1 MNLLDSMEPW
11 AEPKRNKLFDYL
23 RIILGVFIVYKGVTF
38 TQDITALQ
46 EMSETVNV
54 MLAAFLS
61 SYVTTVHMIGGA
73 LLVFG
78 LFTRWMCL
86 IQIPILLGAVFLVNF
101 PKGFLS
107 MAGNIEFGTSIIVL
121 IGLVFFFF
129 MGAGANSIDAMRRRD
144 KQRLE
149 DAANH

>member
-1 MNLLDSMEPW
+1 MNLLDSLEPW

-38 TQDITALQ
+38 TQNITALQ

-54 MLAAFLS
+54 MLSAFLS
-61 SYVTTVHMIGGA
+61 TYVPTAHLIGGA

-78 LFTRWMCL
+78 LFTRWMTV

-101 PKGFLS
+101 PKGFLLV
-107 MAGNIEFGTSIIVL
+107 AGNIELGTSIIVL
-121 IGLVFFFF
+121 IGLIFFFF
-129 MGAGANSIDAMRRRD
+129 MGAGEISIDAMRRRD

-149 DAANH
+149 DIANH

>member
-1 MNLLDSMEPW
+1 MNWLDSIEPW
-11 AEPKRNKLFDYL
+11 AEPKRTKWFDYL
-23 RIILGVFIVYKGVTF
+23 RIVLGIFIIYKGVTF
-38 TQDITALQ
+38 TQNITALQ

-61 SYVTTVHMIGGA
+61 TYVTTAHLIGGA
-73 LLVFG
+73 LLAFG
-78 LFTRWMCL
+78 LFTRWMSL

-121 IGLVFFFF
+121 VGLVFFFV
-129 MGAGANSIDAMRRRD
+129 MGAGPNSIDELRRRD
-144 KQRLE
+144 KQRME
-149 DAANH
+149 DMVS

>member
-1 MNLLDSMEPW
+1 VNLLDTIEPW
-11 AEPKRNKLFDYL
+11 AKPKRRKLFDYL
-23 RIILGVFIVYKGVTF
+23 RIILGLFIVYKGITF
-38 TQDITALQ
+38 IQDIPELQ

-61 SYVTTVHMIGGA
+61 TYVTTAHLIGGA

-78 LFTRWMCL
+78 LFTRWMSL

-107 MAGNIEFGTSIIVL
+107 MAGNIELGTSIIVL
-121 IGLVFFFF
+121 VGLVFFLVL
-129 MGAGANSIDAMRRRD
+129 GAGENSIDELRRRD

-149 DAANH
+149 DLSAH

>member
-1 MNLLDSMEPW
+1 MNLLDSLEPW
-11 AEPKRNKLFDYL
+11 AAPKRSKLFDYL
-23 RIILGVFIVYKGVTF
+23 RILLGLFIVYKGITF
-38 TQDITALQ
+38 TRNIPELQ

-61 SYVTTVHMIGGA
+61 SYVTTAHLIGGA

-78 LFTRWMCL
+78 LFTRWMSL

-107 MAGNIEFGTSIIVL
+107 MAGNIELGSSIIVL
-121 IGLVFFFF
+121 VGLVFFLVL
-129 MGAGANSIDAMRRRD
+129 GAGENSIDELRRKD

-149 DAANH
+149 DLSAH

>member
-1 MNLLDSMEPW
+1 
-11 AEPKRNKLFDYL
+11 
-23 RIILGVFIVYKGVTF
+23 
-38 TQDITALQ
+38 
-46 EMSETVNV
+46 MSETVNI

-61 SYVTTVHMIGGA
+61 TYVTTAHLIGGA

-78 LFTRWMCL
+78 LFNRWMSL

-121 IGLVFFFF
+121 VGLLFFFV
-129 MGAGANSIDAMRRRD
+129 MGPSPNSIDELRRKD
-144 KQRLE
+144 
-149 DAANH
+149 N

>member
-1 MNLLDSMEPW
+1 MNWLDSLEPW
-11 AEPKRNKLFDYL
+11 AEPKRNKWFDYL
-23 RIILGVFIVYKGVTF
+23 RILLGLFIIYKGITF
-38 TQDITALQ
+38 TQNIPELQ
-46 EMSETVNV
+46 EMTVNV

-61 SYVTTVHMIGGA
+61 SYVTTAHLIGGA
-73 LLVFG
+73 LLVLG

-107 MAGNIEFGTSIIVL
+107 MAGNIELGTSIIVL
-121 IGLVFFFF
+121 TGLVLFFV
-129 MGAGANSIDAMRRRD
+129 MGAGSSSIDELRRRD

-149 DAANH
+149 DRVN